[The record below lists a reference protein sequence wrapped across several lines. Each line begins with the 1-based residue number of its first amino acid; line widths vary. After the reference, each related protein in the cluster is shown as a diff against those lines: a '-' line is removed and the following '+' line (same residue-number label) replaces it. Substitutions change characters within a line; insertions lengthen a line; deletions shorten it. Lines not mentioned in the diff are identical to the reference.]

1 MGGAKGVGII
11 EVFEVDKPEVPLA
24 NISTRGQVL
33 TGNDVMIGGFVIQGD
48 SPQTVVVRAR
58 GPSLVPF
65 GITNALMDPV
75 LQLFNGATP
84 IATNDDWQFQ
94 TVPGDVAAI
103 QASGFAPADAREAVI
118 RITLPPGAYTAI
130 VSGKNGSTGVGI
142 IEAFA
147 Q

>member
-1 MGGAKGVGII
+1 
-11 EVFEVDKPEVPLA
+11 
-24 NISTRGQVL
+24 
-33 TGNDVMIGGFVIQGD
+33 MIGGFIIQGD

-65 GITNALMDPV
+65 GITNALLDPV
-75 LQLFNGATP
+75 LQLFNGSTLV
-84 IATNDDWQFQ
+84 ATNDDWQAQ
-94 TVPGDVAAI
+94 TVPGDAAAI
-103 QASGFAPADAREAVI
+103 QASGFAPSDNREAVI

-130 VSGKNGSTGVGI
+130 VSGKGGTTGVGI